1 MFRDDY
7 RQAAHFLVATVEDI
21 PDDAWQ
27 KPALGVWTVRD
38 LVGHATR
45 ALLTVETYSERP
57 AESRVVSG
65 PADYFMRALGMLA
78 NHVATDRRGRETGQ
92 ALGNHPKAAVREI
105 AERVLDSIQLI
116 PDDFLL
122 APPTGGVR
130 LSDYLPTRTLELIV
144 HTLDLARAVELP
156 THPPAQPLSTTLA
169 LLADLA
175 FLQGEGPDVAL
186 ALTGRGLLPPGFS
199 VMK

>member
-7 RQAAHFLVATVEDI
+7 RQAAHFLVTTVEEV
-21 PDDAWQ
+21 PDDAWD
-27 KPALGVWTVRD
+27 KPALGLWTVRD

-45 ALLTVETYSERP
+45 ALLTVEAYSERP

-78 NHVATDRRGRETGQ
+78 NHAATDRRGRETGQ
-92 ALGNHPKAAVREI
+92 ALGAHPKAAVRKI
-105 AERVLDSIQLI
+105 AERVLDRIQLI
-116 PDDFLL
+116 PNDFLL

-130 LSDYLPTRTLELIV
+130 LSDYLPTRTLELMV
-144 HTLDLARAVELP
+144 HTLDLARAVGLRAQ
-156 THPPAQPLSTTLA
+156 PPAQPLSTTLA

-175 FLQGEGPDVAL
+175 LLQGEGPDVAL
-186 ALTGRGLLPPGFS
+186 ALTGRGPLPPGFS